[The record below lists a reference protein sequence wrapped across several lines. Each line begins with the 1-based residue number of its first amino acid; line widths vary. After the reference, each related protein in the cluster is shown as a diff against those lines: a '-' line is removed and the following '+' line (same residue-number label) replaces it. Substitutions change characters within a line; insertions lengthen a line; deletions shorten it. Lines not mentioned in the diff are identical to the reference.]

1 MMSKNTNKSTRSQL
15 PRRSTD
21 DLAGQ
26 PANPNAPDMSGNDR
40 EFDSPATPAQ
50 SLPSTRPG
58 TGAGQPSNPDAPDV
72 SASDRDSESSDLT
85 PRQQAVLPVIAL
97 SPSIAQAARD
107 TGVSER
113 TLRRWLD
120 DPAFRDELSQL
131 HKEAY
136 DLARK
141 QLQALMPHLISVLAK
156 EAMENPDATIRI
168 RASRYAL
175 TYASRFCDFDR
186 LADDVRDLRGAIL
199 NGK

>member
-1 MMSKNTNKSTRSQL
+1 MTSPARPPTQTRRICPEMTANSIPPP
-15 PRRSTD
+15 PRRR
-21 DLAGQ
+21 AC
-26 PANPNAPDMSGNDR
+26 P
-40 EFDSPATPAQ
+40 
-50 SLPSTRPG
+50 RPG
-58 TGAGQPSNPDAPDV
+58 RAPSQASPPTRTRRICPQ
-72 SASDRDSESSDLT
+72 SDRDSESSDLT
-85 PRQQAVLPVIAL
+85 PRQQAILPVIAL

-156 EAMENPDATIRI
+156 EAMENPDPTIRI